1 MDIEDKTLSSSKN
14 VPIIIVTGF
23 FGSGKTTLIKYIMST
38 TDKKIGIVENDLA
51 EINIDGKILSLT
63 PGKVEVISNACIC
76 CSKGIHV
83 AEAIDRL
90 LVNNANL
97 EYILV
102 ETTGLANPKKLCDS
116 LYGVNI
122 KHGVKLIGTCCVVD
136 AKNYFDHSQ
145 IQEQNMQII
154 YSDTVLVSKIDLVKD
169 NEALEKTKQSILQ
182 LNPTC
187 NIKGIIN
194 GNLSLESLAE
204 HILTA
209 KYTFKEPTVDLGKPL
224 HHDVST
230 ISYSWDKEI
239 NPLKV
244 VTMLKKF
251 VQDGTFVRAKGV
263 FKFPKD
269 NDMYLFQAVERDVIL
284 TQEPYDGT
292 HKSSMVFI
300 GKNLNKEDIIR
311 VCEDCIL

>member
-1 MDIEDKTLSSSKN
+1 MDIEDKALSSSKN

-23 FGSGKTTLIKYIMST
+23 FGSGKTTLIKHIMST
-38 TDKKIGIVENDLA
+38 TTKKIGIVENDLA

-76 CSKGIHV
+76 CSKGIHI

-90 LVNNANL
+90 LVNNPNL
-97 EYILV
+97 ECIIV
-102 ETTGLANPKKLCDS
+102 ETTGLANPKKLCDN

-169 NEALEKTKQSILQ
+169 NESLERTKQSILQ

-194 GNLSLESLAE
+194 GNFSLQALEE

-209 KYTFKEPTVDLGKPL
+209 KYTFKQPTIDLGKPL

-230 ISYSWDKEI
+230 ISYSWDKHI
-239 NPLKV
+239 NPLKI

-251 VQDGTFVRAKGV
+251 VEDGTFVRAKGV
-263 FKFPKD
+263 FKFPED
-269 NDMYLFQAVERDVIL
+269 NDMFLFQAVERDVIL
-284 TQEPYDGT
+284 TQEPYNGT
-292 HKSSMVFI
+292 HNSSMVFI
-300 GKNLNKEDIIR
+300 GRNLNKDEIIKI
-311 VCEDCIL
+311 CEECIL